1 MKYYNRYFDEEKVT
15 VQFGIFEEGE
25 GNEEY
30 HIMFS
35 HDASDSDFEK
45 QLNEIVQALKKVID
59 TDVAE
64 DANIIF
70 KRYFLSDAANQYNCL
85 SKNENNN
92 CSYAV
97 SAVQQPPLNGSKVA
111 LWVYLTKGMSPV
123 RAGNYVLASRN
134 SYTHIWAAQMH
145 GDGVTSHEQT
155 ENIFAGLNNMLVS
168 EGCNLKDNCI
178 RTWLFVHNVDINYQ
192 GVVEA
197 RKEYFSEKDMTA
209 QTHYISSTGIE
220 GRNNNPH
227 ALVIA
232 DAYSIQGIK
241 HGQISFVKAL
251 SHLSPTY
258 KYGVTFER
266 GTVVDYGDRRHVFIS
281 GTASID
287 SEGEIVHPGDV
298 LKQAGRAMENV
309 EALLGEARSYEGD
322 IAQMIVYLR
331 DVADYKTVEEYFQ
344 ASYPE
349 IPKVIV
355 LAPVCRPGWLIEIE
369 CIAVSKPY
377 QPYYRNF

>member
-1 MKYYNRYFDEEKVT
+1 MKYYNKYFEDEKVT
-15 VQFGIFEEGE
+15 VQFSVFNEDA

-30 HIMFS
+30 HLIFS
-35 HDASDSDFEK
+35 HDASDSDFAQ
-45 QLNEIVQALKKVID
+45 QLGNIDLALRKIRGAEM
-59 TDVAE
+59 AE
-64 DANIIF
+64 DTAIIF
-70 KRYFLSDAANQYNCL
+70 KRYFLSDAANQYARL
-85 SKNENNN
+85 SKYENNN
-92 CSYAV
+92 CSHAV

-111 LWVYLTKGMSPV
+111 LWVYMAKGMLPLRV
-123 RAGNYVLASRN
+123 GNYVLASRN

-145 GDGVTSHEQT
+145 GDGTTSHEQT
-155 ENIFAGLNNMLVS
+155 EKIFSGLENILVN

-197 RKEYFSEKDMTA
+197 RKEYFREKDMTP

-241 HGQISFVKAL
+241 PGQISFLKAP

-266 GTVVDYGDRRHVFIS
+266 GTVVDYGDRRHIFIS

-287 SEGEIVHPGDV
+287 SNGEIVYPGDV
-298 LKQAGRAMENV
+298 LKQVGRTMENV
-309 EALLGEARSYEGD
+309 GALLTEARSGAGD
-322 IAQMIVYLR
+322 IAQMIIYLR
-331 DVADYKTVEEYFQ
+331 DVADYNTVEEYFQ
-344 ASYPE
+344 THYPE
-349 IPKVIV
+349 IPRVIV

-369 CIAVSKPY
+369 CIAVSRPY
-377 QPYYRNF
+377 QPYFRNF